1 MGDVFYQIDTER
13 CTECIGHY
21 EAPTCQQVC
30 PIAGTIISDP
40 HNTESEEQLWDKFVQ
55 LHHADKI

>member
-1 MGDVFYQIDTER
+1 MGASFYEIDVNR

-21 EAPTCQQVC
+21 DTPTCQKVC
-30 PIAGTIISDP
+30 PIPNTIITDP
-40 HNTESEEQLWDKFVQ
+40 AHQESEEQLWDKFVQ